1 MHGRVMMEGLSVEC
15 LLESGGFVE
24 TLTTPGRVHRW
35 DRRDEWQRC
44 SLSINLKGIST
55 KETCRWRYL
64 VDKY

>member
-35 DRRDEWQRC
+35 DRRDEWQ
-44 SLSINLKGIST
+44 
-55 KETCRWRYL
+55 
-64 VDKY
+64 